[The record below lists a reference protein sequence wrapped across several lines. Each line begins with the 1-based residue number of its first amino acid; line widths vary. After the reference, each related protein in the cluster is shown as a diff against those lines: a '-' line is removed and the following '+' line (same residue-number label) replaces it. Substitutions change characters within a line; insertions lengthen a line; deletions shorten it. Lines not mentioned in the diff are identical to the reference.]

1 MTESQVDNPT
11 PDAPVTYGLLAEFE
25 DVDTLLHAAVG
36 VRDAGFRR
44 WDCFS
49 PFPVHGLNKAM
60 GMKDTRLPRLVFG
73 GGVAGLGIAVAM
85 TVYTMSADTLDVHY
99 ALQSYPYLIS
109 GKPYNSFPAFIPVI
123 FELTVLLSA
132 FAAVFGMLGLNRLPR
147 LHHPLFNSER
157 FRRATTD
164 RFFIA
169 VEADD
174 EKYDEPAVRRLF
186 EELGASHVEVI
197 EDND

>member
-1 MTESQVDNPT
+1 MTEKANNNPT
-11 PDAPVTYGLLAEFE
+11 PDAPVIYGLLAEFE
-25 DVDTLLHAAVG
+25 DVDTLLHAAAG
-36 VRDAGFRR
+36 VRDDGFRR
-44 WDCFS
+44 WDCYT

-73 GGVAGLGIAVAM
+73 GGVAGCLVAVAL
-85 TVYTMSADTLDVHY
+85 TVYTMAADPADLPY

-132 FAAVFGMLGLNRLPR
+132 FAAVFGMFGLNRLPR

-157 FRRATTD
+157 FRRATAD

-174 EKYDEPAVRRLF
+174 EQYDEPALHRRL
-186 EELGASHVEVI
+186 EELGATHVEVI
-197 EDND
+197 EDTD